1 MAEDTQRRLFTVAL
15 IGGRRDRRHHSAR
28 SGCHR
33 RCLLPLDEE
42 TLARSGEKT
51 HWVLIV
57 EEDNLAGGWG
67 AEVAALLGKRCFY
80 HLDAP
85 IARVAAPD
93 SPVPTAPALEKVYL
107 PDVERITAAVRALLE
122 GG

>member
-1 MAEDTQRRLFTVAL
+1 M
-15 IGGRRDRRHHSAR
+15 
-28 SGCHR
+28 
-33 RCLLPLDEE
+33 
-42 TLARSGEKT
+42 
-51 HWVLIV
+51 LIV